1 MKSNLWQNFILIST
15 LAVMTG
21 CATTNT
27 NYRPES
33 VDISEPPLGQV
44 VTAEVGSTMLRQGK
58 YVESDAIYLNERVGV
73 GLFNAYTF
81 SPGYF
86 IKEGED
92 KKNEFYRPEPSAEG
106 GRVEKAALA
115 DPYKTMLLP
124 RGKNTVCGVSVF
136 NAKVCKDNV
145 DVRRLRRPALMADGF
160 QQTLIY
166 SGRIGNKINI
176 AYREFSNNTARP
188 AFNNDVEYDL
198 SDSMV
203 IGYKGAEI
211 EIIEATNRMI
221 KYKVIRNFN
230 AAVR

>member
-1 MKSNLWQNFILIST
+1 MKHLLIALLMLT
-15 LAVMTG
+15 CLAS

-27 NYRPES
+27 NYRP
-33 VDISEPPLGQV
+33 VTIDISEPPIGQV
-44 VTAEVGSTMLRQGK
+44 VTAEVGSTMVKQGK
-58 YVESDAIYLNERVGV
+58 YTESDAIYLSSAIKVGML
-73 GLFNAYTF
+73 GAYSF
-81 SPGYF
+81 GSGYY

-92 KKNEFYRPEPSAEG
+92 GKNEFYHPELGPEG
-106 GRVEKAALA
+106 GRVDKAALA
-115 DPYKTMLLP
+115 DPYKTMLVEKS
-124 RGKNTVCGVSVF
+124 KNSVCGVSVF
-136 NAKVCKDNV
+136 NAKVCKNNV
-145 DVRRLRRPALMADGF
+145 DLRRLKRPALTADGF

-166 SGRIGNKINI
+166 SGRIGNKVNV

-198 SDSMV
+198 NESMV

-230 AAVR
+230 AALR